1 MIKCDLSPD
10 EINILKE
17 ILESEISDLSME
29 ISHTDRKDFRETLK
43 THRKVLQKLLSALEE
58 GEKVEG

>member
-10 EINILKE
+10 ELNILKE

-29 ISHTDRKDFRETLK
+29 ISHTDRKDYRETLK
-43 THRKVLQKLLSALEE
+43 THRKVLQKLLTALKE
-58 GEKVEG
+58 GTKAEG